1 MTPLLTLVLAWL
13 FGLTAASI
21 LTQPTWMWLLLAGG
35 GLLLLFGL
43 RARQAFRWPLVCLIA
58 LALAGARYQFAQ
70 PTFDETTLA
79 HYNDVGT
86 VTLEGVVWDEPDER
100 DTRTNLRVQV
110 ETLIVLGETPRTVS
124 GVALVYAPSLSTAR
138 LAETGEPRWR
148 YGDHVRVI
156 GNLETPPEFE
166 SFSYRDYLARLGV
179 YSQVRQAEVEFLAAE
194 QGHGLYQPLFNFK
207 AQALNTLEQLFP
219 EPHAAL
225 LQGILLG
232 VESRIPQTIKDQFS
246 VTGTSHIVAISG
258 FNIAILV
265 GLFMALFS
273 RWAGPNRGALLT
285 IVVIALYTVL
295 VGVSASVVRAAIMG
309 SLGVIGQRLGR
320 SGAGLNLLAV
330 AAFGMTLFNPL
341 TLWDVG
347 FQLSAAATMGLIL
360 YGDALKTGLQS
371 WLAKRLNAERA
382 ARLANFASDLFL
394 LTLAAQITTLPI
406 LAYTFRQVSIISL
419 VANIV
424 ILPVQPAV
432 MILGGAALLLGLV
445 WLPLGQVAAWL
456 AYPFT
461 AYTLA
466 FVDVFARVPGAS
478 LALGEVAP
486 ALVLIFYAALFSWTW
501 MSQKPVDARPSWWAR
516 LTQELVPA
524 GGLAALSLV
533 AFYAWGSFFTL
544 PQSGQLRLTVLNVGE
559 GEAVLV
565 QTPSGQ
571 HALING
577 GPSGNVLVRGLA
589 QNLPLF
595 TSELNLL
602 VAGAV
607 QDENI
612 GGLPDLLER
621 YRVEQAALTQATRG
635 GAAYPALSAALNS
648 RRVPIYLA
656 ADLPTFNLGNGAQLK
671 VLMDSERGS
680 VVRVEW
686 GRFSALL
693 PLNLR
698 DVSVA
703 ELPPSTALL
712 LTRSTLRSLTAELVE
727 AVNPT
732 VIILSADTATRLT
745 PEQSALLAGRTFLL
759 TAEHGTV
766 KLITDGTQLWAEGER

>member
-1 MTPLLTLVLAWL
+1 
-13 FGLTAASI
+13 
-21 LTQPTWMWLLLAGG
+21 MWLLLASGA
-35 GLLLLFGL
+35 LLLLFGL
-43 RARQAFRWPLVCLIA
+43 RTRPAFRWPLVCLIA
-58 LALAGARYQFAQ
+58 LALGGARYQLAQ

-79 HYNDVGT
+79 YFNDSGT
-86 VTLEGVVWDEPDER
+86 VVIEGVVWDEPDER
-100 DTRTNLRVQV
+100 DARTNLRVQV
-110 ETLIVLGETPRTVS
+110 ETLTLLNEAARPVS
-124 GVALVYAPSLSTAR
+124 GVALVYAPSLSELR
-138 LAETGEPRWR
+138 LAATGEPRWR
-148 YGDHVRVI
+148 YGDRVRVI

-194 QGHGLYQPLFNFK
+194 EGHWLYQPIFNFK
-207 AQALNTLEQLFP
+207 AHALNTLEQLFP

-246 VTGTSHIVAISG
+246 TTGTSHIVAISG

-265 GLFMALFS
+265 GLFMTLFS
-273 RWAGPNRGALLT
+273 RVAGPNRGAVLT
-285 IVVIALYTVL
+285 IVVIAFYTLL
-295 VGVSASVVRAAIMG
+295 VGASASVVRAAIMG

-320 SGAGLNLLAV
+320 SGAGLNLLA
-330 AAFGMTLFNPL
+330 AAALGMTLLNPL

-347 FQLSAAATMGLIL
+347 FQLSAAATLGLIL
-360 YGDALKTGLQS
+360 YGDALKVAVQG
-371 WLAKRLNAERA
+371 WLAKRLSAERA

-419 VANIV
+419 VANV
-424 ILPVQPAV
+424 LILPVQPAV

-445 WLPLGQVAAWL
+445 WLPLGQLAAWL

-466 FVDVFARVPGAS
+466 FVEVFARVPGAS

-501 MSQKPVDARPSWWAR
+501 MSQKPAEARPSWWAR
-516 LTQELVPA
+516 LTQELAPV
-524 GGLAALSLV
+524 GGLAALGLV

-544 PQSGQLRLTVLNVGE
+544 PPPGQLTLTVLNVGE
-559 GEAVLV
+559 GEGVLV

-589 QNLPLF
+589 QHLPLF
-595 TSELNLL
+595 TPQLDLL
-602 VAGAV
+602 VVGAV
-607 QDENI
+607 QDEDI

-635 GAAYPALSAALNS
+635 GAAYPALSAALNARAVS
-648 RRVPIYLA
+648 VHA
-656 ADLPTFNLGNGAQLK
+656 AAELPTYNLGEGAQLK

-680 VVRVEW
+680 VVRVAW
-686 GRFSALL
+686 GRFSALV
-693 PLNLR
+693 PLNLQE
-698 DVSVA
+698 VNAA
-703 ELPPSTALL
+703 ELPPSTVLL
-712 LTRSTLRSLTAELVE
+712 LTRSTLRALTVELVE
-727 AVNPT
+727 AVNPII
-732 VIILSADTATRLT
+732 IILSAEASTRLT
-745 PEQSALLAGRTFLL
+745 LEQAALLAGRTILS

-766 KLITDGTQLWAEGER
+766 KLITDGVQLWAEGER

>member
-1 MTPLLTLVLAWL
+1 
-13 FGLTAASI
+13 
-21 LTQPTWMWLLLAGG
+21 MWLILAGG

-58 LALAGARYQFAQ
+58 FALGGARYQFAQ

-110 ETLIVLGETPRTVS
+110 ETLTVLGETPRTVS
-124 GVALVYAPSLSTAR
+124 GVALVYAPSLSEAR
-138 LAETGEPRWR
+138 LTATGEPRWR
-148 YGDHVRVI
+148 YGDRVRVI

-194 QGHGLYQPLFNFK
+194 QGHWLYQPLFNFK
-207 AQALNTLEQLFP
+207 AHALNTLEQLFP

-265 GLFMALFS
+265 GLFMTLFS
-273 RWAGPNRGALLT
+273 RWAGPNRGAFLT

-295 VGVSASVVRAAIMG
+295 VGASASVVRAAIMG

-347 FQLSAAATMGLIL
+347 FQLSAAATLGLIL
-360 YGDALKTGLQS
+360 YGDALKVAVQS
-371 WLAKRLNAERA
+371 WLAKRLSAERA

-424 ILPVQPAV
+424 VLPVQPAV
-432 MILGGAALLLGLV
+432 MILGGVALLLGLV
-445 WLPLGQVAAWL
+445 WLPLGQLAAWL

-461 AYTLA
+461 AYTLT
-466 FVDVFARVPGAS
+466 FVDLFARVPGAS

-486 ALVLIFYAALFSWTW
+486 ALVLMFYAALFGWTW
-501 MSQKPVDARPSWWAR
+501 MSQKPAEARPSWWAR
-516 LTQELVPA
+516 LMQELAPA
-524 GGLAALSLV
+524 GGLAALSLA

-544 PQSGQLRLTVLNVGE
+544 PQPGQLTLTVLNVGE

-577 GPSGNVLVRGLA
+577 GPSGNILVRGLA

-602 VAGAV
+602 VVGAV

-621 YRVEQAALTQATRG
+621 YRVEQAVLTQATRG
-635 GAAYPALSAALNS
+635 GAAYASLSAALNS
-648 RRVPIYLA
+648 RRVPVRPA
-656 ADLPTFNLGNGAQLK
+656 AELPIFNLGEGAQLQ

-680 VVRVEW
+680 VLRVAW
-686 GRFSALL
+686 GRFSALV
-693 PLNLR
+693 PLNLQE
-698 DVSVA
+698 VNVA

-712 LTRSTLRSLTAELVE
+712 LTRSTLRALTAELVE

-732 VIILSADTATRLT
+732 VIVLSADAATRLA
-745 PEQSALLAGRTFLL
+745 PEQSALLAGRTILL
-759 TAEHGTV
+759 TAESGAIT
-766 KLITDGTQLWAEGER
+766 LMTDGVQLWAEGKR

>member
-1 MTPLLTLVLAWL
+1 MTPLLTLVIAWL
-13 FGLTAASI
+13 FGLVAASF
-21 LTQPTWMWLLLAGG
+21 LTQPVWMWLLLAGG
-35 GLLLLFGL
+35 GGLLLFGL
-43 RARQAFRWPLVCLIA
+43 RTRQALRWPLVCLIT
-58 LALAGARYQFAQ
+58 LALAGARYQSAQ

-79 HYNDVGT
+79 HYNEIGT

-110 ETLIVLGETPRTVS
+110 ETLTVLGEAPRAAS

-148 YGDHVRVI
+148 YGDRVRII

-194 QGHGLYQPLFNFK
+194 QGHWLYQPIFNFK
-207 AQALNTLEQLFP
+207 AHALNTLEQLFP

-246 VTGTSHIVAISG
+246 TTGTSHIVAISG

-265 GLFMALFS
+265 GLFMTLFS
-273 RWAGPNRGALLT
+273 RVAGPNRGALLT
-285 IVVIALYTVL
+285 IAVIVFYTVL
-295 VGVSASVVRAAIMG
+295 VGASASVVRAAIMG

-320 SGAGLNLLAV
+320 SGAGLNLLAL
-330 AAFGMTLFNPL
+330 AAFGMTLVNPL

-347 FQLSAAATMGLIL
+347 FQLSAAATLGLIV
-360 YGDALKTGLQS
+360 YGDALKVGLQT
-371 WLAKRLNAERA
+371 WLEKRLAPSQA

-419 VANIV
+419 VANV
-424 ILPVQPAV
+424 LILPVQPAV
-432 MILGGAALLLGLV
+432 MILGGVALLLGLA
-445 WLPLGQVAAWL
+445 WLPLGQLAAWL

-478 LALGEVAP
+478 LVLGDVAP

-501 MSQKPVDARPSWWAR
+501 MSQKPAEARPSWWAR
-516 LTQELVPA
+516 LTQELAPV

-544 PQSGQLRLTVLNVGE
+544 PPAGQLTLTVLNVGE
-559 GEAVLV
+559 GEGVLI

-577 GPSGNVLVRGLA
+577 GPSGNVLVRGLT

-595 TSELNLL
+595 TPQLDLL
-602 VAGAV
+602 VVGAV

-621 YRVEQAALTQATRG
+621 YRVGQAALTQATRG
-635 GAAYPALSAALNS
+635 GAAYPALSAALNARS
-648 RRVPIYLA
+648 VPIHPA
-656 ADLPTFNLGNGAQLK
+656 AELPTYNLGDGAQLK
-671 VLMDSERGS
+671 ILMDNERGS

-686 GRFSALL
+686 GRFSALV
-693 PLNLR
+693 PLNLQE
-698 DVSVA
+698 VNVV

-712 LTRSTLRSLTAELVE
+712 LTQNTLRSLTAELVE

-732 VIILSADTATRLT
+732 IILLSADAATRLT
-745 PEQSALLAGRTFLL
+745 PEQAALLEGRTLLL
-759 TAEHGTV
+759 TAERGTL
-766 KLITDGTQLWAEGER
+766 KLITDGMQLWAEGER

>member
-1 MTPLLTLVLAWL
+1 
-13 FGLTAASI
+13 
-21 LTQPTWMWLLLAGG
+21 MWLLLAGG
-35 GLLLLFGL
+35 VLLLLFGL
-43 RARQAFRWPLVCLIA
+43 RARPAFRWPLVCLIA
-58 LALAGARYQFAQ
+58 FALGGARYQFAQ

-79 HYNDVGT
+79 HFNDVGT
-86 VTLEGVVWDEPDER
+86 VVIEGVVWDEPDER

-110 ETLIVLGETPRTVS
+110 ETLTLLNEAARPVS
-124 GVALVYAPSLSTAR
+124 GVALVYAPSLSPER
-138 LAETGEPRWR
+138 LNATGEPRWH
-148 YGDHVRVI
+148 YGDRVRII

-194 QGHGLYQPLFNFK
+194 QGHWLYQPIFNFK
-207 AQALNTLEQLFP
+207 AHALNTIEQLFP

-246 VTGTSHIVAISG
+246 TTGTSHIVAISG

-265 GLFMALFS
+265 GLFMTLFS
-273 RWAGPNRGALLT
+273 RVAGPNRGALLT
-285 IVVIALYTVL
+285 ILVIVFYTVL
-295 VGVSASVVRAAIMG
+295 VGASASVVRAAIMG

-320 SGAGLNLLAV
+320 SGAGLNLLAL
-330 AAFGMTLFNPL
+330 AAFGMTLVNPL

-347 FQLSAAATMGLIL
+347 FQLSAAATLGLIL
-360 YGDALKTGLQS
+360 YGDALKVAVQN
-371 WLAKRLNAERA
+371 WLEKRLSAERA
-382 ARLANFASDLFL
+382 ARLASFASDLFL

-419 VANIV
+419 VANV
-424 ILPVQPAV
+424 LILPVQPAV
-432 MILGGAALLLGLV
+432 MILGGVALLLGLV

-486 ALVLIFYAALFSWTW
+486 VLVLMFYAALFGWTW
-501 MSQKPVDARPSWWAR
+501 MSQKPVEARPSWWAR
-516 LTQELVPA
+516 LTQEFAPA

-544 PQSGQLRLTVLNVGE
+544 PQAGQLTLTVLNVGE
-559 GEAVLV
+559 GEGVLI

-571 HALING
+571 YALING

-589 QNLPLF
+589 QHLPLF
-595 TSELNLL
+595 TPQLDLL
-602 VAGAV
+602 VVGAV

-621 YRVEQAALTQATRG
+621 YRVQQAALTQATRG
-635 GAAYPALSAALNS
+635 GSAYPALSAALNARS
-648 RRVPIYLA
+648 VFIHPA
-656 ADLPTFNLGNGAQLK
+656 AELPTYNLGEGAQLK
-671 VLMDSERGS
+671 ILMDSERGS

-693 PLNLR
+693 PLNLQE
-698 DVSVA
+698 VNAA
-703 ELPPSTALL
+703 ELPPSTVLL
-712 LTRSTLRSLTAELVE
+712 LTRSTLRALTVELVE

-732 VIILSADTATRLT
+732 VIILSADAATRLT
-745 PEQSALLAGRTFLL
+745 PEQAALLAGRTVLS
-759 TAEHGTV
+759 TAERGTV
-766 KLITDGTQLWAEGER
+766 KLITNGMQLWAEGER